1 MGKLD
6 FRSSSTCCPVYL
18 SGWKADHEVF
28 FPVSPLTSRRSS
40 PVPPFAFS
48 LARNSFPIII
58 TFAPPFTLLGLNLC
72 LQVACRG
79 ANSTPSHRSEANLGF
94 MLFDGRLGVCV
105 MARARC
111 IVQFS
116 WAGTL
121 ACFFFFTFDVRRANN
136 QTLNGTWHVV
146 TLCLL
151 PSLLLYNPRKRA
163 CVRASWPACWNG
175 RLTKRQLRYSGWAE
189 LPGPRPVRG
198 NLCIKTWSRC
208 SCWCFH

>member
-1 MGKLD
+1 MPAGSVQRRKLH
-6 FRSSSTCCPVYL
+6 TVI
-18 SGWKADHEVF
+18 
-28 FPVSPLTSRRSS
+28 
-40 PVPPFAFS
+40 VPK
-48 LARNSFPIII
+48 R
-58 TFAPPFTLLGLNLC
+58 T
-72 LQVACRG
+72 
-79 ANSTPSHRSEANLGF
+79 NLGF

-121 ACFFFFTFDVRRANN
+121 ACLLVFFFTFDVKRANN

-163 CVRASWPACWNG
+163 CVRACFVTGLLKWQIDETPAAILW
-175 RLTKRQLRYSGWAE
+175 
-189 LPGPRPVRG
+189 V
-198 NLCIKTWSRC
+198 SRAAGAT
-208 SCWCFH
+208 SRAG